1 MTRDRLSEIKIDDKI
16 FDDISMFN
24 LSDCSKIVIPGV
36 SFFPICI
43 ISEVFNEF
51 SLNRVT
57 RTTTFVF
64 KKDRNSGW
72 NGRGFPPL
80 NDVPANWQLEN
91 HLFWSQSML
100 QDYKF
105 LLFSSQESFTHF
117 QNLFPI
123 VLTSNQTISDIFK
136 TSLNYFGYLLIFNS
150 TSNNGQMSIQ
160 LFAFIWSK
168 SPWLSFWHLFWFH
181 SVFAT
186 CISLSIRT

>member
-64 KKDRNSGW
+64 KKDRNSG
-72 NGRGFPPL
+72 
-80 NDVPANWQLEN
+80 
-91 HLFWSQSML
+91 
-100 QDYKF
+100 
-105 LLFSSQESFTHF
+105 
-117 QNLFPI
+117 
-123 VLTSNQTISDIFK
+123 
-136 TSLNYFGYLLIFNS
+136 
-150 TSNNGQMSIQ
+150 
-160 LFAFIWSK
+160 
-168 SPWLSFWHLFWFH
+168 
-181 SVFAT
+181 
-186 CISLSIRT
+186 